1 MISQAP
7 VPCSVPEFLTGFVLK
22 SSNPDSIEGY
32 TGDCTLSFS
41 GKYDGYTQV
50 IPIVNGKK
58 EGVSKIFTPKKV
70 LHVMLTFTGDEM
82 TGPLELYDRKG
93 ALSFQGTLKNGI
105 RVGNAMEYN
114 NGKLKQLL
122 YFNQSGQSRVLKL
135 FNGPNMTEYD
145 DKGNRIYFGEYE
157 DNRIANYPRNGNGTL
172 FSNNHQQ
179 YSGQW
184 YHNCPNGDGF
194 ARKNG
199 VTIASGKWKRGYI
212 RTKDGFLDYESLEEE
227 KVDREE
233 ELKHWNERP
242 EYVWKEKGKEKKIPL
257 QKPGTIKWRL
267 DVIIGV
273 CCIIF
278 LIALVAILVIVGT
291 RKKEVIIRSYDDLL
305 NLSEDTAIVRVY
317 SHACNDDTFNNF
329 VLEGYQKLEQIVIED
344 ESLSNINYTKIA
356 SLPVLT
362 HFSVGR
368 NSFMG
373 TASGNALEL
382 SITNCSALYE
392 VSIGAIS
399 FRYYTAVELSGYQI
413 RRALFVELPSLAKL
427 VIGTSGTESFNF
439 ENIGSFELTNLPMLK
454 EIIFGDSVFSEASSI
469 SFSGCLIWI
478 L

>member
-1 MISQAP
+1 MISQVP
-7 VPCSVPEFLTGFVLK
+7 VPCSVPGFLTGFVLK

-122 YFNQSGQSRVLKL
+122 YFNQSGQSRVLKS

-172 FSNNHQQ
+172 FSNNHQH

-199 VTIASGKWKRGYI
+199 VTIASGKWKVPVCASR
-212 RTKDGFLDYESLEEE
+212 
-227 KVDREE
+227 
-233 ELKHWNERP
+233 
-242 EYVWKEKGKEKKIPL
+242 IPL
-257 QKPGTIKWRL
+257 
-267 DVIIGV
+267 
-273 CCIIF
+273 
-278 LIALVAILVIVGT
+278 
-291 RKKEVIIRSYDDLL
+291 
-305 NLSEDTAIVRVY
+305 
-317 SHACNDDTFNNF
+317 
-329 VLEGYQKLEQIVIED
+329 
-344 ESLSNINYTKIA
+344 
-356 SLPVLT
+356 
-362 HFSVGR
+362 
-368 NSFMG
+368 
-373 TASGNALEL
+373 
-382 SITNCSALYE
+382 
-392 VSIGAIS
+392 
-399 FRYYTAVELSGYQI
+399 FRWEPA
-413 RRALFVELPSLAKL
+413 
-427 VIGTSGTESFNF
+427 
-439 ENIGSFELTNLPMLK
+439 
-454 EIIFGDSVFSEASSI
+454 
-469 SFSGCLIWI
+469 
-478 L
+478 